1 MPEQRVT
8 LIVLIHFSEELKLI
22 FHATE
27 ERNGVRSVTKI
38 LISPVKY
45 GKSEKRG
52 KEENRN

>member
-22 FHATE
+22 FHTTE
-27 ERNGVRSVTKI
+27 ERNGVRSVIKI